1 MNKKEDPVMAK
12 RFENY
17 ESICHELEN
26 QKYNKSKSTISFL
39 KANIMAFV
47 TSGPVAVILF
57 IIYFCVNIKTSENLT
72 FKTYFEIM
80 AALLVSIPVHE
91 GIHGIFFALFCK
103 KHFKSI
109 EFGIVWKNLTQYC
122 HCKEPLSI
130 LQYYIALLAPMLF
143 LGIIPSVIAIVA
155 GNLFLLAIGLI
166 NILMAGGDF
175 TIAFLLLKYIGKKV
189 KIIDHPIECGC
200 VIFER

>member
-1 MNKKEDPVMAK
+1 
-12 RFENY
+12 
-17 ESICHELEN
+17 
-26 QKYNKSKSTISFL
+26 
-39 KANIMAFV
+39 
-47 TSGPVAVILF
+47 
-57 IIYFCVNIKTSENLT
+57 
-72 FKTYFEIM
+72 
-80 AALLVSIPVHE
+80 
-91 GIHGIFFALFCK
+91 
-103 KHFKSI
+103 
-109 EFGIVWKNLTQYC
+109 
-122 HCKEPLSI
+122 
-130 LQYYIALLAPMLF
+130 MLF